1 MQTIKAAFVGI
12 LFTSFILGTV
22 AFAINYSKQA
32 AAETAANT
40 AALEEALFI
49 VAFSADSTEVK
60 AYKSIAR
67 DKAEALNIP
76 LSTCNKI
83 IKAAQKRNASKI
95 DIHDLSHSMHSV
107 VKVTFN

>member
-1 MQTIKAAFVGI
+1 MQTIKAIFVAI
-12 LFTSFILGTV
+12 SFVSFILGSV
-22 AFAINYSKQA
+22 AAAVIYSKQVK
-32 AAETAANT
+32 AETAANT

-49 VAFSADSTEVK
+49 VAFSADSAEIK

-95 DIHDLSHSMHSV
+95 NIHDLSHSMHSI